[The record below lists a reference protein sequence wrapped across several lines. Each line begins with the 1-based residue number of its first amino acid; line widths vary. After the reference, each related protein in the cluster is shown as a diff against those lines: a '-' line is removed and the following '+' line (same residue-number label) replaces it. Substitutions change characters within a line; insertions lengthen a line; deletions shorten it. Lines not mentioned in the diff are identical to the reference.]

1 MKTSQ
6 RGIELIKKYEGFRT
20 MPYKDIVGKLTV
32 GYGHLII
39 AGDGC
44 VAGSPI
50 TIGQATSLLVEDL
63 KEVENAINYAV
74 KVQLTQNQFD
84 ALVSFV
90 YNLGTGAFGS
100 STLLRLI
107 NDGKFEDASKQFVLW
122 DHAGKVEVEGL
133 KRRRLEET
141 ALFLEK
147 QA

>member
-6 RGIELIKKYEGFRT
+6 RGIDLIKKYEGFKT

-32 GYGHLII
+32 GYGHLVI
-39 AGDGC
+39 AGDGI

-50 TIGQATSLLVEDL
+50 TMGQATSLLIDDL
-63 KEVENAINYAV
+63 NKAESAINYAV

-90 YNLGTGAFGS
+90 YNLGTGAFAM
-100 STLLRLI
+100 STLLKLI
-107 NDGKFEDASKQFVLW
+107 NSGKFEDASKQFVLW

-133 KRRRLEET
+133 KRRRLEEAT
-141 ALFLEK
+141 LFMEK

>member
-6 RGIELIKKYEGFRT
+6 RGIELIKKFEGLRT

-32 GYGHLII
+32 GYGHLIVP
-39 AGDGC
+39 GDGC
-44 VAGSPI
+44 SAGKPI
-50 TIGQATSLLVEDL
+50 TIEQATTLLINDLQRFED
-63 KEVENAINYAV
+63 AINYSV

-84 ALVSFV
+84 AIASFV
-90 YNLGTGAFGS
+90 YNLGTRAFGS

-107 NDGKFEDASKQFVLW
+107 NEGKFEDASKQFVLW

-141 ALFLEK
+141 ALFMEK